1 MIIRILIISALFY
14 SCSMKDGL
22 DRNRIKDMEIN
33 LSTNQ
38 QYNYSDDTFEV
49 LINHEISNNHFVFIK
64 DDKSF
69 KANTLTTIQVYDLN
83 NDSIIIQDSWRDD
96 ILKSSYESTR
106 LSTEYLSFTK
116 SISLLNGMYN
126 IRVNIQDLDN
136 SNIFKSEK
144 KIDLSSIDGFGE
156 LSVYIYND
164 LDEINL
170 IKEINNE
177 LKINNNNIQLSFQYF
192 QEKEGIDELIV
203 ELDNSNK
210 KHLEEF
216 FNLSMDE
223 NGFYSIDYVIP
234 NNYYNHFDLIL
245 SISEYSV
252 KKTFY
257 LEDEDNDFWTNDI
270 NEIESV
276 MRYILPI
283 SDIKALKKM
292 ELNQKLEFI
301 ADYWSDKDP
310 NPDTLENE
318 LLLEFRDRVKFVNIE
333 FSDLNRGWRSD
344 RGRIYIIHG
353 PPQMVERYSNQSDGL
368 YEIWEFPSGVK
379 FIFLDRNGFG
389 NFILIRQTT

>member
-14 SCSMKDGL
+14 SCSMKDDL

-33 LSTNQ
+33 LSANQ
-38 QYNYSDDTFEV
+38 RYNYSDETFEV

-83 NDSIIIQDSWRDD
+83 NDSIIIQDSWRDE

-156 LSVYIYND
+156 LYIYIYND

-170 IKEINNE
+170 IKEIDNE
-177 LKINNNNIQLSFQYF
+177 LKINNNTIQLSFQYF
-192 QEKEGIDELIV
+192 QEKEEIDELIV
-203 ELDNSNK
+203 ELDNSNE

-216 FNLSMDE
+216 FNLSMDD

-234 NNYYNHFDLIL
+234 NNYYNHFDLTL

-252 KKTFY
+252 TKTFY

-318 LLLEFRDRVKFVNIE
+318 LLVEFRDRVKFVNIE

-344 RGRIYIIHG
+344 RGRIYIIYG

-368 YEIWEFPSGVK
+368 YEIWEFPSGLK

-389 NFILIRQTT
+389 HFILIRQTT

>member
-1 MIIRILIISALFY
+1 
-14 SCSMKDGL
+14 MKDGL

-38 QYNYSDDTFEV
+38 RYNYSDDTFEV

-156 LSVYIYND
+156 LAIYIYND

-192 QEKEGIDELIV
+192 QEKEEIDELIV
-203 ELDNSNK
+203 ELDDSNEE
-210 KHLEEF
+210 HLEEF
-216 FNLSMDE
+216 FNLSMDD

-234 NNYYNHFDLIL
+234 NNYYNHFDLTL

-252 KKTFY
+252 TKTFY

-318 LLLEFRDRVKFVNIE
+318 LLLEFRDRVKFVNIK

-344 RGRIYIIHG
+344 RGRIYIIYG

-368 YEIWEFPSGVK
+368 YEIWEFPSGLK

-389 NFILIRQTT
+389 NFILIRQTI